1 MRVLER
7 YRQICLHPVFYL
19 PALPLNADGYGSTE
33 HKCKRVGKSDHK
45 LSAKPELEQ
54 EVYRYISLISFSKEV
69 KT

>member
-33 HKCKRVGKSDHK
+33 HKCKRVVKNKYK
-45 LSAKPELEQ
+45 LIVSP
-54 EVYRYISLISFSKEV
+54 ISCKAFFY
-69 KT
+69 

>member
-33 HKCKRVGKSDHK
+33 HKCKRVGKNKYK
-45 LSAKPELEQ
+45 LIVSP
-54 EVYRYISLISFSKEV
+54 ISCKAFLLIWQFHEITV
-69 KT
+69 N